1 MPTRKPVGGDTLKR
15 GMAKS
20 SLDELR
26 AKIAAGEYAIDSGAL
41 AGRILTD
48 FAVIRRV
55 RRIVMGAAGSA
66 TFRPR

>member
-1 MPTRKPVGGDTLKR
+1 
-15 GMAKS
+15 MAKS

-26 AKIAAGEYAIDSGAL
+26 EKIAAGEYAIDSGAL

-55 RRIVMGAAGSA
+55 RRIVIGAAGSA